1 MYAWAEGTDPLRY
14 EKPAVISSS
23 EILDVLR
30 RSDTSPQ
37 ERIDAVL
44 SAIFHSDSVEFAGD
58 IIIREFSTSEYAE
71 KRYLKNLFETFYQSR
86 GTAYRIDESVLLLRR
101 YAAGEPNE
109 SAEVAETIEALL
121 EYKSIFGS
129 S

>member
-1 MYAWAEGTDPLRY
+1 MRY

-101 YAAGEPNE
+101 YAAGAPNE